1 MLTTLPGQAY
11 PIGATVTPD
20 GVNFS
25 LFSKNCH
32 RVELLLFDN
41 EFDARPSHVFPLDPR
56 RNRTFYYWHI
66 FIPGL
71 KSGQLYGY
79 RVHGPFDPARGHR
92 FDAGKLLL
100 DPYARTVVYG
110 NYDREAAKRPGDNLA
125 HAMKSVVVDI
135 SAYDWEGD
143 QPLDHPFSSMVIYE
157 MHVGGF
163 TKDPSSQLPASLRGT
178 YAGLSEKIPYLK
190 ALGIT
195 AVELLPV
202 QQFDPQDAGPEE
214 IAAQLTNYWGYQPIA
229 FFAPH
234 RGYCLSSDP
243 LAPVNEFREMVK
255 ALHKAGVEVILDVV
269 FNHTAESDHK
279 GPTLSFR
286 GLENRAYYILNPTN
300 QAIYENHSGTGN
312 SLKANHSVV
321 RRLIVD
327 CLRYWV
333 REMHVD
339 GFRFDLASVMSRDES
354 GHPLV
359 DPPILWEI
367 ESDPILAGTKI
378 IAEAWDAAGLY
389 QVGTFIGHRWAEW
402 NGRYRDDV
410 RRFVRGDTAGG
421 YTRNTVRNLAARLV
435 ASPDLYPKPDREP
448 NRSIN
453 FITCHDGFTL
463 NDLVSYNV
471 KHNEANLQGNADGA
485 NENFSWNHGV
495 EGPTDDP
502 GVVGLRHRQM
512 KNFLTILLMSQ
523 GTPMLLMGDE
533 IRRTQHGNNNAY
545 CQDNEIS
552 WMDWSQTETHADML
566 RFTRKLIA
574 FSQSLRLLRQE
585 KFLRY
590 DPIPGIPW
598 LENTL
603 PEAGILTWHGI
614 QLGQPDW
621 SDWSH
626 SLAFTLQAPSNG
638 EHLHIIL
645 NAYWEPLAF
654 ELPPLAPGKSW
665 FRIVDTHLPT
675 PEDIAEHETDYPVQS
690 SHYPAAPRSSVVLRA
705 LENFSIHEGHEDY
718 EDNIK

>member
-1 MLTTLPGQAY
+1 MFSALPGKAY
-11 PIGATVTPD
+11 PIGATVTPE

-32 RVELLLFDN
+32 RVELLLFDH
-41 EFDARPSHVFPLDPR
+41 EHDARPSQIFQLDPQS
-56 RNRTFYYWHI
+56 NRTFYYWHI

-71 KSGQLYGY
+71 QAGQLYGY
-79 RVHGPFDPARGHR
+79 RVYGPFDPARGHR
-92 FDAGKLLL
+92 FDAGKLLI
-100 DPYARTVVYG
+100 DPYARAVAYG
-110 NYDREAAKRPGDNLA
+110 AYDRDAAKRPGDNIA
-125 HAMKSVVVDI
+125 RAMKSVVVDT

-143 QPLDHPFSSMVIYE
+143 QTLDHPFSSMVIYE
-157 MHVGGF
+157 MHPGGF
-163 TKDPSSQLPASLRGT
+163 TKNPSSGLPTPLRGT
-178 YAGLSEKIPYLK
+178 YAGLIEKIPYLK
-190 ALGIT
+190 SLGIT

-214 IAAQLTNYWGYQPIA
+214 ISAQLINYWGYQPIA
-229 FFAPH
+229 LFAPH
-234 RGYCLSSDP
+234 RGYCLSADA
-243 LAPVNEFREMVK
+243 LAPVNEFRDLIK
-255 ALHKAGVEVILDVV
+255 ALHKAGLEVILDVV

-286 GLENRAYYILNPTN
+286 GIENRAYYILDAKN

-312 SLKANHSVV
+312 SIKANHSVV

-333 REMHVD
+333 CEMHVD
-339 GFRFDLASVMSRDES
+339 GFRFDLASVMSRDEY
-354 GHPLV
+354 GNPLR

-367 ESDPILAGTKI
+367 ESDPVLAGTKI

-402 NGRYRDDV
+402 NGRFRDDV
-410 RRFVRGDTAGG
+410 RRFVKGDQ
-421 YTRNTVRNLAARLV
+421 NTVRVLAARVV
-435 ASPDLYPKPDREP
+435 ASPDLFPKPDREP

-463 NDLVSYNV
+463 NDLVSYNT
-471 KHNEANLQGNADGA
+471 KHNEANLQNNADGA
-485 NENFSWNHGV
+485 NDNYSWNHGV
-495 EGPTDDP
+495 EGPTQEA
-502 GVVGLRHRQM
+502 GVVSLRAQQM
-512 KNFLTILLMSQ
+512 KNFLVILLMSQ
-523 GTPMLLMGDE
+523 GTPMILMGDE
-533 IRRTQHGNNNAY
+533 VRRTQFGNNNTY
-545 CQDNEIS
+545 CQDNPTS
-552 WMDWSQTETHADML
+552 WMDWTQTEANADML
-566 RFTRKLIA
+566 RFTQKLVR
-574 FSQSLRLLRQE
+574 FSQSLHLLRQE

-598 LENTL
+598 LETSL
-603 PEAGILTWHGI
+603 PTAGVLTWHGI

-626 SLAFTLQAPSNG
+626 SLAFTLQDPSNG

-645 NAYWEPLAF
+645 NAYWEPLIF

-675 PEDIAEHETDYPVQS
+675 PGDIAEHETDHRIESGY
-690 SHYPAAPRSSVVLRA
+690 YFTAPHTSVVLRA
-705 LENFSIHEGHEDY
+705 LGSVQ
-718 EDNIK
+718 